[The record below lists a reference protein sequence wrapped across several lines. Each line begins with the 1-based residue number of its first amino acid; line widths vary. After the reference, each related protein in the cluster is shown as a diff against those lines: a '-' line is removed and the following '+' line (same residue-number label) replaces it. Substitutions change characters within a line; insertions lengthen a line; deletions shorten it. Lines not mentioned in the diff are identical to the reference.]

1 MFSKIQL
8 QNFQGFGNEPAVI
21 PLAPLTLIYG
31 GNASGKSSILRSLL
45 LCKQSLQRGTIGIA
59 NGFNYEGSSISLAS
73 FRNVVHKHERDSDFT
88 LKYRIIPTD
97 RIRENSASD
106 NLANMISSVEYSWR
120 IDIHPVP
127 KVLSFK
133 VFFKEVSEPFEIELV
148 RYATNQARTMHVSRC
163 EGSQSIALALANY
176 RPKPSFVY
184 EPRVDD
190 DDLVATDLLLSNLDL
205 EEFDNLVGTEVMLR
219 NNFPVIFADQ
229 LSTNFRRVMQNL
241 FRVLQVLTISEF
253 ARVKHVGPLRSI
265 AERLVYQGGI
275 TSSDLESSGPSK
287 PVRLGADLVKD
298 WLLKMTGGRYRLEPV
313 DFYAENV
320 EFLGSLTSQILI
332 DTVTNTPVTFADVGV
347 GLSQIKPILE
357 SLSRMERGNPQTVLI
372 EQPELHLHPAMQGE
386 LADLFLEQLN
396 QCPGSQIIAETH
408 SEAFLTRI
416 QKRLRTGELD
426 ENLVRILYVD
436 QIYGSKTGSGETG
449 AIEPSSTVFPLDF
462 DAENSYTIDIP
473 NTFFSFSHLR
483 FGDQV

>member
-1 MFSKIQL
+1 MFSKLQL
-8 QNFQGFGNEPAVI
+8 QNFQGFGKLPAEI

-45 LCKQSLQRGTIGIA
+45 LCKQSLQRNSIGLS

-73 FRNVVHKHERDSDFT
+73 FRNVVHKHERDSDFII
-88 LKYRIIPTD
+88 KYRIIPTS
-97 RIRENSASD
+97 RLRENSASD
-106 NLANMISSVEYSWR
+106 NLANMINSVECSWTV
-120 IDIHPVP
+120 DIHPVP
-127 KVLSFK
+127 KSLTFK
-133 VFFKEVSEPFEIELV
+133 VFFKEVSDPFEIEFI
-148 RYATNQARTMHVSRC
+148 RKAPNQVRTMHVGSF
-163 EGSQSIALALANY
+163 EGAQSISLALANY
-176 RPKPSFVY
+176 KPKPSFVY
-184 EPRVDD
+184 EPRVEEG
-190 DDLVATDLLLSNLDL
+190 DLVATDLLLSNLDL
-205 EEFDNLVGTEVMLR
+205 EEFDNLIGTEVMLR
-219 NNFPVIFADQ
+219 NNFPVMFTDQ
-229 LSTNFRRVMQNL
+229 LSTNFRRVLQNL
-241 FRVLQVLTISEF
+241 FRVLNELNLYEF
-253 ARVKHVGPLRSI
+253 SRVKHVGPLRSI

-275 TSSDLESSGPSK
+275 TTGDLESSGPSK
-287 PVRLGADLVKD
+287 PVRLGAEVVKD

-332 DTVTNTPVTFADVGV
+332 DTVTDTPVTFADVGV

-357 SLSRMERGNPQTVLI
+357 ALSRMERAFPQTVLI

-386 LADLFLEQLN
+386 LADLFLTQLS

-416 QKRLRTGELD
+416 QKRLRLGDFD

-436 QIYGSKTGSGETG
+436 QIYGGHIEGGQSV
-449 AIEPSSTVFPLDF
+449 AIEPSSTVFPLEF
-462 DAENSYTIDIP
+462 DADNSYTIEIP

-483 FGDQV
+483 FGDQI